1 MWSNTT
7 KMHSHISSILPKPK
21 STYKKV
27 RIPKALREQVWLN
40 YMGRVFEG
48 KCKVDWCT
56 NMITAFDFQC
66 GHNIPESKGGK
77 TNISNLIP
85 ICGRCNISMSD
96 SYSIAEW
103 NKKFAATPPEPK
115 RSWFS
120 RFGRFWHRK

>member
-21 STYKKV
+21 YKKA

-40 YMGRVFEG
+40 HMGRVFEG

-56 NMITAFDFQC
+56 NTISVFDFQC

-103 NKKFAATPPEPK
+103 NKKFAAAPPEPK

-120 RFGRFWHRK
+120 KLGRFWRRK